1 MPGACLSFDLYGST
15 YSFSPSSE
23 KYDSSILSHLSAE
36 EMEFLRS
43 KNLLLP
49 LYLGLS
55 QQQQLFSAGVLSKS
69 PLGPASASSCLS
81 SPFDLI
87 PNEILDY
94 ILDFVHGD
102 TARPIYDV
110 LRDVSSLCLVSRQF
124 NLVATTWLYRHV
136 PISDPYAF
144 TKVSRIMLTR
154 FVLTFLSS

>member
-1 MPGACLSFDLYGST
+1 MPACLTLDQYDST
-15 YSFSPSSE
+15 YFGSSTE
-23 KYDSSILSHLSAE
+23 KYDSTVLSHLSVE
-36 EMEFLRS
+36 DMQFLHS

-55 QQQQLFSAGVLSKS
+55 QQQQLLSAGVASKS
-69 PLGPASASSCLS
+69 PLTPTFPSSCAS

-94 ILDFVHGD
+94 ILELVHAD
-102 TARPIYDV
+102 TSRPIYDV
-110 LRDVSSLCLVSRQF
+110 LRDISSLCLVSKQF

-144 TKVSRIMLTR
+144 TKVSHPAPTSFILT
-154 FVLTFLSS
+154 LCSS